1 MKFIFIHSQY
11 SIQREIFVCRF
22 RILRDHLFLLNH
34 QLTPETLQIQDC
46 YSLIRFLHLFQIY
59 VAIFTYVPFLS
70 YESTSLMTDKYM
82 SLKLP
87 RLKLTFW
94 KIKQKNILAPIRFRR
109 KYILIKRKCKSQ
121 LYRWRKPVYSEFES
135 VVSSGYS
142 GFLRQ

>member
-1 MKFIFIHSQY
+1 MTKTLLLFIHKNEWKKKFIFIHSQY

-82 SLKLP
+82 SQHP
-87 RLKLTFW
+87 NT
-94 KIKQKNILAPIRFRR
+94 A
-109 KYILIKRKCKSQ
+109 YI
-121 LYRWRKPVYSEFES
+121 F
-135 VVSSGYS
+135 
-142 GFLRQ
+142 F